1 MRSTKV
7 RGWAQPC
14 VKLRSKA
21 KVTMPV
27 TMPESDKANFT
38 VALSG
43 GHAALFGRQWAAW
56 VAGILLAVANI
67 LLFAF
72 EKPWSAAD
80 GVRNWGDWV
89 FNSLGVADKIII
101 SPYLYSTSLLNV
113 GVIAGALAAALLA
126 GQFRIRGAPPFEMV
140 KGLVGGTLM
149 GIGSAM
155 AFGCNIGG
163 FFSAISALSMAG
175 IAMMLGLMAGVYIG
189 LRLLIL
195 EVNHLPFSGS
205 TSAGKRTDAS
215 ATGLRRQKILGAL
228 LLLGGLAAA
237 VIYDGFD
244 YSIRGGF
251 LVFGLVIGIVMQR
264 SRFCFV
270 KAFREPF
277 LTGDGEMTKA
287 VILAIVISVLGF
299 SILKWTDLRDWDT
312 AVSSAFW
319 FGSFVGGL
327 VFGVGMSLSGG
338 CATGCLWRAGEGQ
351 IKLWIA
357 LAAFALSSSL
367 FRAWLEESGWL
378 MKLGES
384 VFLPDIMSW
393 KLSIATV
400 IGIMSL
406 WYFLVV
412 WNETRKKFVVA
423 W

>member
-1 MRSTKV
+1 MST
-7 RGWAQPC
+7 
-14 VKLRSKA
+14 
-21 KVTMPV
+21 
-27 TMPESDKANFT
+27 PEKQSFGST
-38 VALSG
+38 LGS
-43 GHAALFGRQWAAW
+43 GHAALFNKQWAAW

-89 FNSLGVADKIII
+89 FNGLGVTDKIII
-101 SPYLYSTSLLNV
+101 PPHLYSTSLLNF
-113 GVIAGALAAALLA
+113 GVIAGALTAALLA
-126 GQFRIRGAPPFEMV
+126 GQFRIRSAPPFELL

-149 GIGSAM
+149 GLGASM

-163 FFSAISALSMAG
+163 FFSALSALSMAG
-175 IAMMLGLMAGVYIG
+175 VAMLAGLMIGVYLG

-195 EVNHLPFSGS
+195 EVNHLNFSGPS
-205 TSAGKRTDAS
+205 SSSGTAIEPAPAR
-215 ATGLRRQKILGAL
+215 LRRQKILGAL
-228 LLLGGLAAA
+228 LFIGGLTLALG
-237 VIYDGFD
+237 YDGFG
-244 YSIRGGF
+244 YPVRGGF

-287 VILAIVISVLGF
+287 VILAIVISVIGF

-312 AVSSAFW
+312 SVSPAFW
-319 FGSFVGGL
+319 FGSFAGG
-327 VFGVGMSLSGG
+327 VIFGVGMCLSGG

-351 IKLWIA
+351 IKLWVAI
-357 LAAFALSSSL
+357 AAFALSGAL
-367 FRAWLEESGWL
+367 FRTWLEESGWL
-378 MKLGES
+378 TKLGS
-384 VFLPDIMSW
+384 AVFLPDIMSW

-400 IGIMSL
+400 IGIMFL
-406 WYFLVV
+406 WYLLVV
-412 WNETRKKFVVA
+412 WNESGKKLVVS